1 MEKPQRT
8 AKKNARECYPRERKA
23 EKDPPAG
30 GGKKNSTNNPN
41 KINFHKKSENH
52 RRTHSDPIPRNQE
65 ELKKS

>member
-1 MEKPQRT
+1 MLSEREKS
-8 AKKNARECYPRERKA
+8 RER
-23 EKDPPAG
+23 PPRR

-41 KINFHKKSENH
+41 KIKFHKKSENH